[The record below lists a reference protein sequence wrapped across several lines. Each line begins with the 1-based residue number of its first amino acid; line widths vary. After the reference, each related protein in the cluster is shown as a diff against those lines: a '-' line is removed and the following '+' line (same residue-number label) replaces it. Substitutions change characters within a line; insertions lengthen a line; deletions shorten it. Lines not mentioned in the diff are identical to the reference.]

1 LSRVATAWA
10 RIFSRVG
17 PSICLR
23 IEMVKSYVAEAGL
36 AEILAD
42 RPDDVRPDANGFH
55 EWQIKLDRHV
65 YLDHGWENQKD
76 ELPAYYL
83 CRPGEAVGLPR
94 EDNNSTG
101 VPGYSD
107 KDTLETA

>member
-1 LSRVATAWA
+1 
-10 RIFSRVG
+10 
-17 PSICLR
+17 
-23 IEMVKSYVAEAGL
+23 MVKSYVAEAGL